1 MPQTEVNQACKK
13 REAALGRALKGW
25 EREIIK
31 ALLTNDRMKAATPEE
46 RLSIPDFKKVIY
58 FRFSTAG
65 PYVDVCIKN
74 A

>member
-1 MPQTEVNQACKK
+1 M
-13 REAALGRALKGW
+13 GRALKGW

-58 FRFSTAG
+58 FRSACQASPLLG
-65 PYVDVCIKN
+65 IGEH
-74 A
+74 